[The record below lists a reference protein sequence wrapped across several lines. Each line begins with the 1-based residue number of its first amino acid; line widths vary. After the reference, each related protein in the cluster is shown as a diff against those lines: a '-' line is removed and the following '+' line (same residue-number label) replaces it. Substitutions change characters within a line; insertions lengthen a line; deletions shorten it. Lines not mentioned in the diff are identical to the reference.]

1 MTKQSEKDLQ
11 KMVCEYLKTAY
22 PNVIFN
28 SDMAGIRLTWG
39 QAKEAKNLRSH
50 NGFPDLAIYEYR
62 KGYNGLFL
70 ELKAEGQKITKKD
83 GSFVSEHVK
92 EQNYIIEQLKKRGYY
107 ATFAIGFAA
116 ARNFIDWY
124 LGKPF

>member
-1 MTKQSEKDLQ
+1 MIKQSEKDLQ
-11 KMVCEYLKTAY
+11 KMVCEYLKFQY

-50 NGFPDLAIYEYR
+50 NGFPDISIYESKR
-62 KGYNGLFL
+62 GYNGLFL

-83 GSFVSEHVK
+83 GSFVSEHIK
-92 EQNYIIEQLKKRGYY
+92 EQAYILKQLRNRGYV
-107 ATFAIGFAA
+107 ADFCIGFND
-116 ARNFIDWY
+116 ARDLIDWY
-124 LGKPF
+124 LGK